1 MELFVFAKELLDFVL
16 KVLGGVEPI
25 GQLAEVLLVVVQQV
39 LQPPEKQE
47 NTSNRNTKQ
56 LFQLLKKMLNKI
68 FLIVLCRRLREI
80 NFRSRPKSRR
90 LKNPAHHH

>member
-56 LFQLLKKMLNKI
+56 LFQLLKKMLNKT
-68 FLIVLCRRLREI
+68 F
-80 NFRSRPKSRR
+80 
-90 LKNPAHHH
+90 

>member
-68 FLIVLCRRLREI
+68 FVIVLCRRLREI
-80 NFRSRPKSRR
+80 NFRSLPKSRR
-90 LKNPAHHH
+90 LQNNAHHH